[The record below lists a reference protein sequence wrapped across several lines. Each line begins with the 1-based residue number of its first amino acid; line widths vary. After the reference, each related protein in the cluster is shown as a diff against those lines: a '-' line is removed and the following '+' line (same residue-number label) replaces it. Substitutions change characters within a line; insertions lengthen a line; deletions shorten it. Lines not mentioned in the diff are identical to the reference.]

1 MEQSRRAL
9 ELVTRIGEVLL
20 KNGGEI
26 FRVQQTMQL
35 VAKAYGIPGFQV
47 YVLANGLFVSMQEE
61 GRTITLPVRET
72 AAPLQEQPG
81 REHLANQTL
90 ASQVRY
96 VPLSSVHLGRVAAVN
111 NLSREIVAQKYTVE
125 EASRK
130 IEQIDKL
137 PFTSNAVQTL
147 MSGLGAGAF
156 CILFGGSLLDS
167 AAAFLSG
174 LVLWI
179 FVLFLTARGANKIMV
194 NILASALVTA
204 MGVLFFHLFSFG
216 DSMDMIVIGSIVPLL
231 PGVPLTNSIRD
242 YLNGDYL
249 SGTIRMIDAV
259 LVAFVATVAFGVLFQ
274 VPKEQYAFSGICGAA
289 GWLCYLL
296 VMQNYP
302 STTIA
307 SFAAAVVLTMMS
319 RIFAVWR
326 KTPVTVFLICGIFP
340 LVPGAGIYYT
350 AYYFI
355 MGDNAMA
362 LSKGI
367 ETIKI
372 AVAIALAIV
381 FVFSMPNPVAAALRR
396 RK

>member
-1 MEQSRRAL
+1 MPLFIWKLSNTAPLLYRKTGAIAIDQKVFFGRELRKRKSYVTLEHRNKNLLQTKGETVLEQSRRAL

-61 GRTITLPVRET
+61 GRTITRPVESGD
-72 AAPLQEQPG
+72 AAGQEHLFGQ
-81 REHLANQTL
+81 EHLASQARL

-259 LVAFVATVAFGVLFQ
+259 LVA
-274 VPKEQYAFSGICGAA
+274 C
-289 GWLCYLL
+289 C
-296 VMQNYP
+296 
-302 STTIA
+302 
-307 SFAAAVVLTMMS
+307 
-319 RIFAVWR
+319 
-326 KTPVTVFLICGIFP
+326 
-340 LVPGAGIYYT
+340 
-350 AYYFI
+350 
-355 MGDNAMA
+355 
-362 LSKGI
+362 
-367 ETIKI
+367 
-372 AVAIALAIV
+372 IALGVGIV
-381 FVFSMPNPVAAALRR
+381 LRVFQLVTA
-396 RK
+396 

>member
-61 GRTITLPVRET
+61 GRTITRPVESGD
-72 AAPLQEQPG
+72 AAGQEYLFGQ
-81 REHLANQTL
+81 EHLASQARL

-249 SGTIRMIDAV
+249 SGTIRMIDALLIAASIAIGTGLV
-259 LVAFVATVAFGVLFQ
+259 LSLYSLLTGVVVA
-274 VPKEQYAFSGICGAA
+274 
-289 GWLCYLL
+289 
-296 VMQNYP
+296 
-302 STTIA
+302 
-307 SFAAAVVLTMMS
+307 
-319 RIFAVWR
+319 
-326 KTPVTVFLICGIFP
+326 
-340 LVPGAGIYYT
+340 
-350 AYYFI
+350 
-355 MGDNAMA
+355 
-362 LSKGI
+362 
-367 ETIKI
+367 
-372 AVAIALAIV
+372 
-381 FVFSMPNPVAAALRR
+381 
-396 RK
+396 

>member
-1 MEQSRRAL
+1 MLHWSIEIKISCRQKGETVLEQSRRAL

-61 GRTITLPVRET
+61 GRTITRPVESGDAAGREQ
-72 AAPLQEQPG
+72 LFGQ
-81 REHLANQTL
+81 EHLASQAHL

-259 LVAFVATVAFGVLFQ
+259 LVA
-274 VPKEQYAFSGICGAA
+274 C
-289 GWLCYLL
+289 C
-296 VMQNYP
+296 
-302 STTIA
+302 
-307 SFAAAVVLTMMS
+307 
-319 RIFAVWR
+319 
-326 KTPVTVFLICGIFP
+326 
-340 LVPGAGIYYT
+340 
-350 AYYFI
+350 
-355 MGDNAMA
+355 
-362 LSKGI
+362 
-367 ETIKI
+367 
-372 AVAIALAIV
+372 IALGVGIV
-381 FVFSMPNPVAAALRR
+381 LRVFQLVTA
-396 RK
+396 

>member
-61 GRTITLPVRET
+61 GRTITRPVESGD
-72 AAPLQEQPG
+72 AAGQEHLFGQ
-81 REHLANQTL
+81 EHLASQAHL

-96 VPLSSVHLGRVAAVN
+96 VPLSSVHLGRVAEVN

-259 LVAFVATVAFGVLFQ
+259 LVA
-274 VPKEQYAFSGICGAA
+274 C
-289 GWLCYLL
+289 C
-296 VMQNYP
+296 
-302 STTIA
+302 
-307 SFAAAVVLTMMS
+307 
-319 RIFAVWR
+319 
-326 KTPVTVFLICGIFP
+326 
-340 LVPGAGIYYT
+340 
-350 AYYFI
+350 
-355 MGDNAMA
+355 
-362 LSKGI
+362 
-367 ETIKI
+367 
-372 AVAIALAIV
+372 IALGVGIV
-381 FVFSMPNPVAAALRR
+381 LRVFQLVTA
-396 RK
+396 

>member
-61 GRTITLPVRET
+61 GRTITRPVESGD
-72 AAPLQEQPG
+72 AAGQEHLFGQ
-81 REHLANQTL
+81 EHLASQAHL

-125 EASRK
+125 EASWK

-259 LVAFVATVAFGVLFQ
+259 LVA
-274 VPKEQYAFSGICGAA
+274 C
-289 GWLCYLL
+289 C
-296 VMQNYP
+296 
-302 STTIA
+302 
-307 SFAAAVVLTMMS
+307 
-319 RIFAVWR
+319 
-326 KTPVTVFLICGIFP
+326 
-340 LVPGAGIYYT
+340 
-350 AYYFI
+350 
-355 MGDNAMA
+355 
-362 LSKGI
+362 
-367 ETIKI
+367 
-372 AVAIALAIV
+372 IALGVGIV
-381 FVFSMPNPVAAALRR
+381 LRVFQLVTA
-396 RK
+396 

>member
-61 GRTITLPVRET
+61 GRTITRPVESGD
-72 AAPLQEQPG
+72 AAGQEHLFGQ
-81 REHLANQTL
+81 EHLASQARL

-96 VPLSSVHLGRVAAVN
+96 VPLSSVHLGRVASVN

-259 LVAFVATVAFGVLFQ
+259 LVA
-274 VPKEQYAFSGICGAA
+274 C
-289 GWLCYLL
+289 C
-296 VMQNYP
+296 
-302 STTIA
+302 
-307 SFAAAVVLTMMS
+307 
-319 RIFAVWR
+319 
-326 KTPVTVFLICGIFP
+326 
-340 LVPGAGIYYT
+340 
-350 AYYFI
+350 
-355 MGDNAMA
+355 
-362 LSKGI
+362 
-367 ETIKI
+367 
-372 AVAIALAIV
+372 IALGVGIV
-381 FVFSMPNPVAAALRR
+381 LRVFQLVTA
-396 RK
+396 

>member
-61 GRTITLPVRET
+61 GRTITRPVESGD
-72 AAPLQEQPG
+72 AAGQEYLFGQ
-81 REHLANQTL
+81 EHLASQARL

-174 LVLWI
+174 LVLWL

-259 LVAFVATVAFGVLFQ
+259 LVA
-274 VPKEQYAFSGICGAA
+274 C
-289 GWLCYLL
+289 C
-296 VMQNYP
+296 
-302 STTIA
+302 
-307 SFAAAVVLTMMS
+307 
-319 RIFAVWR
+319 
-326 KTPVTVFLICGIFP
+326 
-340 LVPGAGIYYT
+340 
-350 AYYFI
+350 
-355 MGDNAMA
+355 
-362 LSKGI
+362 
-367 ETIKI
+367 
-372 AVAIALAIV
+372 IALGVGIV
-381 FVFSMPNPVAAALRR
+381 LRVFQLVTA
-396 RK
+396 

>member
-1 MEQSRRAL
+1 MLHWSIEIKISCRQKGETVLEQSRRAL

-61 GRTITLPVRET
+61 GRTITRPVESGD
-72 AAPLQEQPG
+72 AAGQEHLFGQ
-81 REHLANQTL
+81 EHLASRAHL

-111 NLSREIVAQKYTVE
+111 NLSREIVAQKYKVE

-259 LVAFVATVAFGVLFQ
+259 LVA
-274 VPKEQYAFSGICGAA
+274 C
-289 GWLCYLL
+289 C
-296 VMQNYP
+296 
-302 STTIA
+302 
-307 SFAAAVVLTMMS
+307 
-319 RIFAVWR
+319 
-326 KTPVTVFLICGIFP
+326 
-340 LVPGAGIYYT
+340 
-350 AYYFI
+350 
-355 MGDNAMA
+355 
-362 LSKGI
+362 
-367 ETIKI
+367 
-372 AVAIALAIV
+372 IALGVGIV
-381 FVFSMPNPVAAALRR
+381 LRVFQLVTA
-396 RK
+396 

>member
-1 MEQSRRAL
+1 MEKSREVL
-9 ELVTRIGEVLL
+9 ELTTRIGEVLL

-26 FRVQQTMQL
+26 FRVQQTMQMI
-35 VAKAYGIPGFQV
+35 AKAYGIKNFHV
-47 YVLANGLFVSMQEE
+47 YVLANGIFVSIEE
-61 GRTITLPVRET
+61 NGYEMRKQI
-72 AAPLQEQPG
+72 
-81 REHLANQTL
+81 QTESPEL
-90 ASQVRY
+90 EIASQIRY

-259 LVAFVATVAFGVLFQ
+259 LVA
-274 VPKEQYAFSGICGAA
+274 C
-289 GWLCYLL
+289 C
-296 VMQNYP
+296 
-302 STTIA
+302 
-307 SFAAAVVLTMMS
+307 
-319 RIFAVWR
+319 
-326 KTPVTVFLICGIFP
+326 
-340 LVPGAGIYYT
+340 
-350 AYYFI
+350 
-355 MGDNAMA
+355 
-362 LSKGI
+362 
-367 ETIKI
+367 
-372 AVAIALAIV
+372 IALGVGIV
-381 FVFSMPNPVAAALRR
+381 LRVFQLVTA
-396 RK
+396 

>member
-1 MEQSRRAL
+1 MLHWSIEIKISCRQKGETVLEQSRRAL

-61 GRTITLPVRET
+61 GRTITRPVESGD
-72 AAPLQEQPG
+72 AAGQEHLFGQ
-81 REHLANQTL
+81 EHLASQAHL

-231 PGVPLTNSIRD
+231 PGVPLTNSISD

-259 LVAFVATVAFGVLFQ
+259 LVA
-274 VPKEQYAFSGICGAA
+274 C
-289 GWLCYLL
+289 C
-296 VMQNYP
+296 
-302 STTIA
+302 
-307 SFAAAVVLTMMS
+307 
-319 RIFAVWR
+319 
-326 KTPVTVFLICGIFP
+326 
-340 LVPGAGIYYT
+340 
-350 AYYFI
+350 
-355 MGDNAMA
+355 
-362 LSKGI
+362 
-367 ETIKI
+367 
-372 AVAIALAIV
+372 IALGVGIV
-381 FVFSMPNPVAAALRR
+381 LRVFQLVTA
-396 RK
+396 

>member
-1 MEQSRRAL
+1 MLHWSIEIKISCRQKGETVLEQSRRAL

-61 GRTITLPVRET
+61 GRTITWPVESGD
-72 AAPLQEQPG
+72 AAGQEHLFGQ
-81 REHLANQTL
+81 EHLASQAHL

-259 LVAFVATVAFGVLFQ
+259 LVA
-274 VPKEQYAFSGICGAA
+274 C
-289 GWLCYLL
+289 C
-296 VMQNYP
+296 
-302 STTIA
+302 
-307 SFAAAVVLTMMS
+307 
-319 RIFAVWR
+319 
-326 KTPVTVFLICGIFP
+326 
-340 LVPGAGIYYT
+340 
-350 AYYFI
+350 
-355 MGDNAMA
+355 
-362 LSKGI
+362 
-367 ETIKI
+367 
-372 AVAIALAIV
+372 IALGVGIV
-381 FVFSMPNPVAAALRR
+381 LRVFQLVTA
-396 RK
+396 

>member
-1 MEQSRRAL
+1 MEIKISCRQKGETVLEQSRRAL

-61 GRTITLPVRET
+61 GRTITRPVESGD
-72 AAPLQEQPG
+72 AAG
-81 REHLANQTL
+81 REHLFGQEHLASQAHL

-259 LVAFVATVAFGVLFQ
+259 LVA
-274 VPKEQYAFSGICGAA
+274 C
-289 GWLCYLL
+289 C
-296 VMQNYP
+296 
-302 STTIA
+302 
-307 SFAAAVVLTMMS
+307 
-319 RIFAVWR
+319 
-326 KTPVTVFLICGIFP
+326 
-340 LVPGAGIYYT
+340 
-350 AYYFI
+350 
-355 MGDNAMA
+355 
-362 LSKGI
+362 
-367 ETIKI
+367 
-372 AVAIALAIV
+372 IALGVGIV
-381 FVFSMPNPVAAALRR
+381 LRVFQLVTA
-396 RK
+396 

>member
-1 MEQSRRAL
+1 MLHWSIEIKISCRQKGETVLEQSRRAL

-61 GRTITLPVRET
+61 GRTITRPVERGD
-72 AAPLQEQPG
+72 AAGQEHLFGQ
-81 REHLANQTL
+81 EHLASQAHL

-259 LVAFVATVAFGVLFQ
+259 LVA
-274 VPKEQYAFSGICGAA
+274 C
-289 GWLCYLL
+289 C
-296 VMQNYP
+296 
-302 STTIA
+302 
-307 SFAAAVVLTMMS
+307 
-319 RIFAVWR
+319 
-326 KTPVTVFLICGIFP
+326 
-340 LVPGAGIYYT
+340 
-350 AYYFI
+350 
-355 MGDNAMA
+355 
-362 LSKGI
+362 
-367 ETIKI
+367 
-372 AVAIALAIV
+372 IALGVGIV
-381 FVFSMPNPVAAALRR
+381 LRVFQLVTA
-396 RK
+396 

>member
-1 MEQSRRAL
+1 MLEQSRRAL

-61 GRTITLPVRET
+61 GRTITRPVESGD
-72 AAPLQEQPG
+72 AAGQEHLFGQ
-81 REHLANQTL
+81 EHLACQAHL

-259 LVAFVATVAFGVLFQ
+259 LVA
-274 VPKEQYAFSGICGAA
+274 C
-289 GWLCYLL
+289 C
-296 VMQNYP
+296 
-302 STTIA
+302 
-307 SFAAAVVLTMMS
+307 
-319 RIFAVWR
+319 
-326 KTPVTVFLICGIFP
+326 
-340 LVPGAGIYYT
+340 
-350 AYYFI
+350 
-355 MGDNAMA
+355 
-362 LSKGI
+362 
-367 ETIKI
+367 
-372 AVAIALAIV
+372 IALGVGIV
-381 FVFSMPNPVAAALRR
+381 LRVFQLVTA
-396 RK
+396 

>member
-1 MEQSRRAL
+1 MLHWSIEIKISCRQKGETVLEQSRRAL

-61 GRTITLPVRET
+61 GRTITRPVESGD
-72 AAPLQEQPG
+72 AAGQEQLFG
-81 REHLANQTL
+81 QEHLASRAHL

-259 LVAFVATVAFGVLFQ
+259 LVA
-274 VPKEQYAFSGICGAA
+274 C
-289 GWLCYLL
+289 C
-296 VMQNYP
+296 
-302 STTIA
+302 
-307 SFAAAVVLTMMS
+307 
-319 RIFAVWR
+319 
-326 KTPVTVFLICGIFP
+326 
-340 LVPGAGIYYT
+340 
-350 AYYFI
+350 
-355 MGDNAMA
+355 
-362 LSKGI
+362 
-367 ETIKI
+367 
-372 AVAIALAIV
+372 IALGVGIVLRVFQMVTAI
-381 FVFSMPNPVAAALRR
+381 
-396 RK
+396 

>member
-1 MEQSRRAL
+1 MLEQSRRAL

-61 GRTITLPVRET
+61 GRTITRPVESGD
-72 AAPLQEQPG
+72 AAGQEHLFGQ
-81 REHLANQTL
+81 EHLACQAHL

-216 DSMDMIVIGSIVPLL
+216 NSMDMIVIGSIVPLL

-259 LVAFVATVAFGVLFQ
+259 LVA
-274 VPKEQYAFSGICGAA
+274 C
-289 GWLCYLL
+289 C
-296 VMQNYP
+296 
-302 STTIA
+302 
-307 SFAAAVVLTMMS
+307 
-319 RIFAVWR
+319 
-326 KTPVTVFLICGIFP
+326 
-340 LVPGAGIYYT
+340 
-350 AYYFI
+350 
-355 MGDNAMA
+355 
-362 LSKGI
+362 
-367 ETIKI
+367 
-372 AVAIALAIV
+372 IALGVGIV
-381 FVFSMPNPVAAALRR
+381 LRVFQLVTA
-396 RK
+396 

>member
-61 GRTITLPVRET
+61 GRTITRPVESGD
-72 AAPLQEQPG
+72 AAGQEQLFG
-81 REHLANQTL
+81 QEHLASRAHL

-179 FVLFLTARGANKIMV
+179 FVLLLTARGANKIMV

-259 LVAFVATVAFGVLFQ
+259 LVA
-274 VPKEQYAFSGICGAA
+274 C
-289 GWLCYLL
+289 C
-296 VMQNYP
+296 
-302 STTIA
+302 
-307 SFAAAVVLTMMS
+307 
-319 RIFAVWR
+319 
-326 KTPVTVFLICGIFP
+326 
-340 LVPGAGIYYT
+340 
-350 AYYFI
+350 
-355 MGDNAMA
+355 
-362 LSKGI
+362 
-367 ETIKI
+367 
-372 AVAIALAIV
+372 IALGVGIV
-381 FVFSMPNPVAAALRR
+381 LRVFQLVTA
-396 RK
+396 

>member
-1 MEQSRRAL
+1 MLHWSIEIKISCRQKGETVLEQSRRAL

-61 GRTITLPVRET
+61 GRTITRPVESGE
-72 AAPLQEQPG
+72 AAGQEHLFGQ
-81 REHLANQTL
+81 EHLASQAHL

-156 CILFGGSLLDS
+156 CILFGGSLLGS

-259 LVAFVATVAFGVLFQ
+259 LVA
-274 VPKEQYAFSGICGAA
+274 C
-289 GWLCYLL
+289 C
-296 VMQNYP
+296 
-302 STTIA
+302 
-307 SFAAAVVLTMMS
+307 
-319 RIFAVWR
+319 
-326 KTPVTVFLICGIFP
+326 
-340 LVPGAGIYYT
+340 
-350 AYYFI
+350 
-355 MGDNAMA
+355 
-362 LSKGI
+362 
-367 ETIKI
+367 
-372 AVAIALAIV
+372 IALGVGIV
-381 FVFSMPNPVAAALRR
+381 LRVFQLVTA
-396 RK
+396 

>member
-61 GRTITLPVRET
+61 GRTITRPVESGD
-72 AAPLQEQPG
+72 AAGQEHLFGQ
-81 REHLANQTL
+81 EHLACQAHL

-216 DSMDMIVIGSIVPLL
+216 NSMDMIVIGAIVPLL

-259 LVAFVATVAFGVLFQ
+259 LVA
-274 VPKEQYAFSGICGAA
+274 C
-289 GWLCYLL
+289 C
-296 VMQNYP
+296 
-302 STTIA
+302 
-307 SFAAAVVLTMMS
+307 
-319 RIFAVWR
+319 
-326 KTPVTVFLICGIFP
+326 
-340 LVPGAGIYYT
+340 
-350 AYYFI
+350 
-355 MGDNAMA
+355 
-362 LSKGI
+362 
-367 ETIKI
+367 
-372 AVAIALAIV
+372 IALGVGIV
-381 FVFSMPNPVAAALRR
+381 LRVFQLVTA
-396 RK
+396 

>member
-1 MEQSRRAL
+1 MEIKISCRQKGETVLEQSRRAL

-61 GRTITLPVRET
+61 GRTITRPVESGD
-72 AAPLQEQPG
+72 AAGQEQLFG
-81 REHLANQTL
+81 QEHLASRAHL

-259 LVAFVATVAFGVLFQ
+259 LVA
-274 VPKEQYAFSGICGAA
+274 C
-289 GWLCYLL
+289 C
-296 VMQNYP
+296 
-302 STTIA
+302 
-307 SFAAAVVLTMMS
+307 
-319 RIFAVWR
+319 
-326 KTPVTVFLICGIFP
+326 
-340 LVPGAGIYYT
+340 
-350 AYYFI
+350 
-355 MGDNAMA
+355 
-362 LSKGI
+362 
-367 ETIKI
+367 
-372 AVAIALAIV
+372 IALGVGIV
-381 FVFSMPNPVAAALRR
+381 LRVFQLVTA
-396 RK
+396 

>member
-1 MEQSRRAL
+1 MLHWSIEIKISCRQKGETVLEQSRRAL

-61 GRTITLPVRET
+61 GRTITRPVESGD
-72 AAPLQEQPG
+72 AAGQEYLFGQ
-81 REHLANQTL
+81 EHLASQEHLFGQAHL

-216 DSMDMIVIGSIVPLL
+216 NSMDMIVIGSIVPLL

-259 LVAFVATVAFGVLFQ
+259 LVA
-274 VPKEQYAFSGICGAA
+274 C
-289 GWLCYLL
+289 C
-296 VMQNYP
+296 
-302 STTIA
+302 
-307 SFAAAVVLTMMS
+307 
-319 RIFAVWR
+319 
-326 KTPVTVFLICGIFP
+326 
-340 LVPGAGIYYT
+340 
-350 AYYFI
+350 
-355 MGDNAMA
+355 
-362 LSKGI
+362 
-367 ETIKI
+367 
-372 AVAIALAIV
+372 IALGVGIV
-381 FVFSMPNPVAAALRR
+381 LRVFQLVTA
-396 RK
+396 

>member
-61 GRTITLPVRET
+61 GRTITRPVESGD
-72 AAPLQEQPG
+72 AAGQEQLFG
-81 REHLANQTL
+81 QEHLASRAHL

-259 LVAFVATVAFGVLFQ
+259 LVA
-274 VPKEQYAFSGICGAA
+274 C
-289 GWLCYLL
+289 C
-296 VMQNYP
+296 
-302 STTIA
+302 
-307 SFAAAVVLTMMS
+307 
-319 RIFAVWR
+319 
-326 KTPVTVFLICGIFP
+326 
-340 LVPGAGIYYT
+340 
-350 AYYFI
+350 
-355 MGDNAMA
+355 
-362 LSKGI
+362 
-367 ETIKI
+367 
-372 AVAIALAIV
+372 IALGVGIV
-381 FVFSMPNPVAAALRR
+381 LRVFQLVTA
-396 RK
+396 

>member
-61 GRTITLPVRET
+61 GRTITRPVESGD
-72 AAPLQEQPG
+72 AAGQ
-81 REHLANQTL
+81 EHLFGQAHLAGQARL

-259 LVAFVATVAFGVLFQ
+259 LVA
-274 VPKEQYAFSGICGAA
+274 C
-289 GWLCYLL
+289 C
-296 VMQNYP
+296 
-302 STTIA
+302 
-307 SFAAAVVLTMMS
+307 
-319 RIFAVWR
+319 
-326 KTPVTVFLICGIFP
+326 
-340 LVPGAGIYYT
+340 
-350 AYYFI
+350 
-355 MGDNAMA
+355 
-362 LSKGI
+362 
-367 ETIKI
+367 
-372 AVAIALAIV
+372 IALGVGIV
-381 FVFSMPNPVAAALRR
+381 LRVFQLVTA
-396 RK
+396 

>member
-61 GRTITLPVRET
+61 GRTITRPVESGD
-72 AAPLQEQPG
+72 AAGQEHLFGQEYLFG
-81 REHLANQTL
+81 QEHLASQAHL

-259 LVAFVATVAFGVLFQ
+259 LVA
-274 VPKEQYAFSGICGAA
+274 C
-289 GWLCYLL
+289 C
-296 VMQNYP
+296 
-302 STTIA
+302 
-307 SFAAAVVLTMMS
+307 
-319 RIFAVWR
+319 
-326 KTPVTVFLICGIFP
+326 
-340 LVPGAGIYYT
+340 
-350 AYYFI
+350 
-355 MGDNAMA
+355 
-362 LSKGI
+362 
-367 ETIKI
+367 
-372 AVAIALAIV
+372 IALGVGIV
-381 FVFSMPNPVAAALRR
+381 LRVFQLVTA
-396 RK
+396 

>member
-61 GRTITLPVRET
+61 GRTITRPVESGD
-72 AAPLQEQPG
+72 AAGQEQLFG
-81 REHLANQTL
+81 QEHLASRAHL

-259 LVAFVATVAFGVLFQ
+259 LVA
-274 VPKEQYAFSGICGAA
+274 C
-289 GWLCYLL
+289 C
-296 VMQNYP
+296 
-302 STTIA
+302 
-307 SFAAAVVLTMMS
+307 
-319 RIFAVWR
+319 
-326 KTPVTVFLICGIFP
+326 
-340 LVPGAGIYYT
+340 
-350 AYYFI
+350 
-355 MGDNAMA
+355 
-362 LSKGI
+362 
-367 ETIKI
+367 
-372 AVAIALAIV
+372 IALGVGIVLRVFQMVTAI
-381 FVFSMPNPVAAALRR
+381 
-396 RK
+396 

>member
-1 MEQSRRAL
+1 MLHWSIEIKISCRQKGETVLEQSRRAL

-61 GRTITLPVRET
+61 GRTITRPVESGD
-72 AAPLQEQPG
+72 AAGQEYLFGQ
-81 REHLANQTL
+81 EHLASQEHLFGQARL

-259 LVAFVATVAFGVLFQ
+259 LVA
-274 VPKEQYAFSGICGAA
+274 C
-289 GWLCYLL
+289 C
-296 VMQNYP
+296 
-302 STTIA
+302 
-307 SFAAAVVLTMMS
+307 
-319 RIFAVWR
+319 
-326 KTPVTVFLICGIFP
+326 
-340 LVPGAGIYYT
+340 
-350 AYYFI
+350 
-355 MGDNAMA
+355 
-362 LSKGI
+362 
-367 ETIKI
+367 
-372 AVAIALAIV
+372 IALGVGIV
-381 FVFSMPNPVAAALRR
+381 LRVFQLVTA
-396 RK
+396 

>member
-1 MEQSRRAL
+1 MLHWSIEIKISCRQKGETVLEQSRRAL

-61 GRTITLPVRET
+61 GRTITRPVESGD
-72 AAPLQEQPG
+72 AAGQEYLFGQ
-81 REHLANQTL
+81 EHLASQAHL

-259 LVAFVATVAFGVLFQ
+259 LVA
-274 VPKEQYAFSGICGAA
+274 C
-289 GWLCYLL
+289 C
-296 VMQNYP
+296 
-302 STTIA
+302 
-307 SFAAAVVLTMMS
+307 
-319 RIFAVWR
+319 
-326 KTPVTVFLICGIFP
+326 
-340 LVPGAGIYYT
+340 
-350 AYYFI
+350 
-355 MGDNAMA
+355 
-362 LSKGI
+362 
-367 ETIKI
+367 
-372 AVAIALAIV
+372 IALGVGIV
-381 FVFSMPNPVAAALRR
+381 LRVFQLVTA
-396 RK
+396 

>member
-61 GRTITLPVRET
+61 GRTITRPVESGD
-72 AAPLQEQPG
+72 AAGQEHLFGQ
-81 REHLANQTL
+81 EHLASQAHL

-111 NLSREIVAQKYTVE
+111 NLSREIVAQKYTGE

-259 LVAFVATVAFGVLFQ
+259 LVA
-274 VPKEQYAFSGICGAA
+274 C
-289 GWLCYLL
+289 C
-296 VMQNYP
+296 
-302 STTIA
+302 
-307 SFAAAVVLTMMS
+307 
-319 RIFAVWR
+319 
-326 KTPVTVFLICGIFP
+326 
-340 LVPGAGIYYT
+340 
-350 AYYFI
+350 
-355 MGDNAMA
+355 
-362 LSKGI
+362 
-367 ETIKI
+367 
-372 AVAIALAIV
+372 IALGVGIV
-381 FVFSMPNPVAAALRR
+381 LRVFQLVTA
-396 RK
+396 

>member
-61 GRTITLPVRET
+61 GRTITRPVESGD
-72 AAPLQEQPG
+72 AAGQ
-81 REHLANQTL
+81 EHLFGQAHLASQARL

-259 LVAFVATVAFGVLFQ
+259 LVA
-274 VPKEQYAFSGICGAA
+274 C
-289 GWLCYLL
+289 C
-296 VMQNYP
+296 
-302 STTIA
+302 
-307 SFAAAVVLTMMS
+307 
-319 RIFAVWR
+319 
-326 KTPVTVFLICGIFP
+326 
-340 LVPGAGIYYT
+340 
-350 AYYFI
+350 
-355 MGDNAMA
+355 
-362 LSKGI
+362 
-367 ETIKI
+367 
-372 AVAIALAIV
+372 IALGVGIV
-381 FVFSMPNPVAAALRR
+381 LRVFQLVTA
-396 RK
+396 

>member
-1 MEQSRRAL
+1 MLHWSIEIKISCRQKGETVLEQSRRAL

-61 GRTITLPVRET
+61 GRTITRPVESGE
-72 AAPLQEQPG
+72 AAGQEHLFGQ
-81 REHLANQTL
+81 EHLASQAHL

-259 LVAFVATVAFGVLFQ
+259 LVA
-274 VPKEQYAFSGICGAA
+274 C
-289 GWLCYLL
+289 C
-296 VMQNYP
+296 
-302 STTIA
+302 
-307 SFAAAVVLTMMS
+307 
-319 RIFAVWR
+319 
-326 KTPVTVFLICGIFP
+326 
-340 LVPGAGIYYT
+340 
-350 AYYFI
+350 
-355 MGDNAMA
+355 
-362 LSKGI
+362 
-367 ETIKI
+367 
-372 AVAIALAIV
+372 IALGVGIV
-381 FVFSMPNPVAAALRR
+381 LRVFQLVTA
-396 RK
+396 

>member
-9 ELVTRIGEVLL
+9 EQVTRIGEVLL

-61 GRTITLPVRET
+61 GRTITRPVESGD
-72 AAPLQEQPG
+72 AAGQEYLFGQ
-81 REHLANQTL
+81 EHLASQARL

-259 LVAFVATVAFGVLFQ
+259 LVA
-274 VPKEQYAFSGICGAA
+274 C
-289 GWLCYLL
+289 C
-296 VMQNYP
+296 
-302 STTIA
+302 
-307 SFAAAVVLTMMS
+307 
-319 RIFAVWR
+319 
-326 KTPVTVFLICGIFP
+326 
-340 LVPGAGIYYT
+340 
-350 AYYFI
+350 
-355 MGDNAMA
+355 
-362 LSKGI
+362 
-367 ETIKI
+367 
-372 AVAIALAIV
+372 IALGVGIV
-381 FVFSMPNPVAAALRR
+381 LRVFQLVTA
-396 RK
+396 

>member
-61 GRTITLPVRET
+61 GRTITRPVESGD
-72 AAPLQEQPG
+72 AAGQEHLFGQ
-81 REHLANQTL
+81 EHLASQAHL

-156 CILFGGSLLDS
+156 CILFGGSMLDS

-231 PGVPLTNSIRD
+231 PGVPLTNSICD

-259 LVAFVATVAFGVLFQ
+259 LVA
-274 VPKEQYAFSGICGAA
+274 C
-289 GWLCYLL
+289 C
-296 VMQNYP
+296 
-302 STTIA
+302 
-307 SFAAAVVLTMMS
+307 
-319 RIFAVWR
+319 
-326 KTPVTVFLICGIFP
+326 
-340 LVPGAGIYYT
+340 
-350 AYYFI
+350 
-355 MGDNAMA
+355 
-362 LSKGI
+362 
-367 ETIKI
+367 
-372 AVAIALAIV
+372 IALGVGIV
-381 FVFSMPNPVAAALRR
+381 LRVFQLVTA
-396 RK
+396 

>member
-1 MEQSRRAL
+1 MLHWSIEIKISCRQKGETVLEQSRRAL

-61 GRTITLPVRET
+61 GRTITRPVESGD
-72 AAPLQEQPG
+72 AAGQEYLFGQ
-81 REHLANQTL
+81 EHLASRAHL

-111 NLSREIVAQKYTVE
+111 NLSREIVAQKYKVE

-259 LVAFVATVAFGVLFQ
+259 LVA
-274 VPKEQYAFSGICGAA
+274 C
-289 GWLCYLL
+289 C
-296 VMQNYP
+296 
-302 STTIA
+302 
-307 SFAAAVVLTMMS
+307 
-319 RIFAVWR
+319 
-326 KTPVTVFLICGIFP
+326 
-340 LVPGAGIYYT
+340 
-350 AYYFI
+350 
-355 MGDNAMA
+355 
-362 LSKGI
+362 
-367 ETIKI
+367 
-372 AVAIALAIV
+372 IALGVGIV
-381 FVFSMPNPVAAALRR
+381 LRVFQLVTA
-396 RK
+396 

>member
-1 MEQSRRAL
+1 MLHWSIEIKISCRQKGETVLEQSRRAL

-61 GRTITLPVRET
+61 GRTITRPVESGD
-72 AAPLQEQPG
+72 AAGQ
-81 REHLANQTL
+81 EHLFGQAHLAGQARL

-259 LVAFVATVAFGVLFQ
+259 LVA
-274 VPKEQYAFSGICGAA
+274 C
-289 GWLCYLL
+289 C
-296 VMQNYP
+296 
-302 STTIA
+302 
-307 SFAAAVVLTMMS
+307 
-319 RIFAVWR
+319 
-326 KTPVTVFLICGIFP
+326 
-340 LVPGAGIYYT
+340 
-350 AYYFI
+350 
-355 MGDNAMA
+355 
-362 LSKGI
+362 
-367 ETIKI
+367 
-372 AVAIALAIV
+372 IALGVGIV
-381 FVFSMPNPVAAALRR
+381 LRVFQLVTA
-396 RK
+396 

>member
-1 MEQSRRAL
+1 MLHWSIEIKISCRQKGETVLEQSRRAL

-61 GRTITLPVRET
+61 GRTITRPVESGD
-72 AAPLQEQPG
+72 AAGQEHLFGQ
-81 REHLANQTL
+81 EHLASQAHL

-216 DSMDMIVIGSIVPLL
+216 NSMDMIVIGSIVPLL

-259 LVAFVATVAFGVLFQ
+259 LVA
-274 VPKEQYAFSGICGAA
+274 C
-289 GWLCYLL
+289 C
-296 VMQNYP
+296 
-302 STTIA
+302 
-307 SFAAAVVLTMMS
+307 
-319 RIFAVWR
+319 
-326 KTPVTVFLICGIFP
+326 
-340 LVPGAGIYYT
+340 
-350 AYYFI
+350 
-355 MGDNAMA
+355 
-362 LSKGI
+362 
-367 ETIKI
+367 
-372 AVAIALAIV
+372 IALGVGIV
-381 FVFSMPNPVAAALRR
+381 LRVFQLVTA
-396 RK
+396 

>member
-1 MEQSRRAL
+1 MEIKISCRQKGETVLEQSRRAL

-61 GRTITLPVRET
+61 GRTITRPVESGD
-72 AAPLQEQPG
+72 AAGQEHLFGQ
-81 REHLANQTL
+81 EHLASQAHL

-156 CILFGGSLLDS
+156 CILFGGSMLDS

-216 DSMDMIVIGSIVPLL
+216 NSMDMIVIGSIVPLL

-259 LVAFVATVAFGVLFQ
+259 LVA
-274 VPKEQYAFSGICGAA
+274 C
-289 GWLCYLL
+289 C
-296 VMQNYP
+296 
-302 STTIA
+302 
-307 SFAAAVVLTMMS
+307 
-319 RIFAVWR
+319 
-326 KTPVTVFLICGIFP
+326 
-340 LVPGAGIYYT
+340 
-350 AYYFI
+350 
-355 MGDNAMA
+355 
-362 LSKGI
+362 
-367 ETIKI
+367 
-372 AVAIALAIV
+372 IALGVGIV
-381 FVFSMPNPVAAALRR
+381 LRVFQLVTA
-396 RK
+396 

>member
-1 MEQSRRAL
+1 MLHWSIEIKISCRQKGETVLEQSRRAL

-61 GRTITLPVRET
+61 GRTITRPVESGD
-72 AAPLQEQPG
+72 AVGQEHLFGQ
-81 REHLANQTL
+81 EHLASQAHL

-259 LVAFVATVAFGVLFQ
+259 LVA
-274 VPKEQYAFSGICGAA
+274 C
-289 GWLCYLL
+289 C
-296 VMQNYP
+296 
-302 STTIA
+302 
-307 SFAAAVVLTMMS
+307 
-319 RIFAVWR
+319 
-326 KTPVTVFLICGIFP
+326 
-340 LVPGAGIYYT
+340 
-350 AYYFI
+350 
-355 MGDNAMA
+355 
-362 LSKGI
+362 
-367 ETIKI
+367 
-372 AVAIALAIV
+372 IALGVGIV
-381 FVFSMPNPVAAALRR
+381 LRVFQLVTA
-396 RK
+396 

>member
-1 MEQSRRAL
+1 MLHWSIEIKISCRQKGETVLEQSRRAL

-61 GRTITLPVRET
+61 GRTITRPVESGD
-72 AAPLQEQPG
+72 AAGQEYLFGQ
-81 REHLANQTL
+81 EHLASQARL

-125 EASRK
+125 EASWK

-259 LVAFVATVAFGVLFQ
+259 LVA
-274 VPKEQYAFSGICGAA
+274 C
-289 GWLCYLL
+289 C
-296 VMQNYP
+296 
-302 STTIA
+302 
-307 SFAAAVVLTMMS
+307 
-319 RIFAVWR
+319 
-326 KTPVTVFLICGIFP
+326 
-340 LVPGAGIYYT
+340 
-350 AYYFI
+350 
-355 MGDNAMA
+355 
-362 LSKGI
+362 
-367 ETIKI
+367 
-372 AVAIALAIV
+372 IALGVGIV
-381 FVFSMPNPVAAALRR
+381 LRVFQLVTA
-396 RK
+396 